1 MIKGHWPEAIL
12 LKVRDFMTSVI
23 VTAEIDTPV
32 SEAAKIMALD
42 DVGSLIITKSDVLE
56 GLVTRREIIGARLFS
71 EESYQEL
78 VLGDIMTTPVVTIG
92 PEADLGQ
99 IIGLMHKTG
108 KRRIP
113 VIEGDDIIGMVCASD
128 VITVLATMKL
138 VVEAISDDD
147 ED

>member
-1 MIKGHWPEAIL
+1 
-12 LKVRDFMTSVI
+12 MTSVI
-23 VTAEIDTPV
+23 VTTEVDTPV
-32 SEAAKIMALD
+32 REAAKLMALD

-71 EESYQEL
+71 EEAYQNL
-78 VLGDIMTTPVVTIG
+78 VVGDIMTTPVVTIG

-108 KRRIP
+108 RRRIP
-113 VIEGDDIIGMVCASD
+113 VIEGNDIIGMVSASD

-138 VVEAISDDD
+138 VVEAISDDE